1 MPLQADANR
10 LTSSFD
16 LGRVHTWIFDI
27 DNTLYPAQCD
37 LFSQIHI
44 RMAEFVANT
53 LSIDLEAAKSVRRDF
68 FLRYGTTMRGL
79 MEEHG
84 VDPNEYMAYVH
95 DVDYSPVKK
104 DDALRTLIQSL
115 PGRKLVF
122 TNASLEHG
130 VKCAQQLGVEDLFE
144 GWFDIRDADF
154 EPKPDMRTYEK
165 FTAKFDVAPSGAIF
179 FEDTLKNLESA
190 KLLGWQTAYIDPA
203 IDLSDP
209 ATPPAFAN
217 VGYVDAHGAGLHEF
231 FDAHWQK

>member
-1 MPLQADANR
+1 MSLQIDANR
-10 LTSSFD
+10 LTSTFD

-27 DNTLYPAQCD
+27 DNTLYPAECD

-44 RMAEFVANT
+44 RMAQFVANT
-53 LSIDLEAAKSVRRDF
+53 LAIDLDAAKLVRRDF

-95 DVDYSPVKK
+95 DVDYSPVKR
-104 DDALRTLIQSL
+104 DPVLRDLIQGL

-130 VKCAQQLGVEDLFE
+130 IKCAQQLGVEDLFE

-165 FTAKFDVAPSGAIF
+165 FTATFDVEPSGAIF

-190 KLLGWQTAYIDPA
+190 KLLGWQTAYIDPTV
-203 IDLSDP
+203 DP
-209 ATPPAFAN
+209 GESSALPAFAK

-231 FDAHWQK
+231 FDAHWHK